1 MSDLKDN
8 LKKKSNLNILGF
20 SKEVKRVEL
29 GLCPACKDPI
39 RTEDF
44 KDPLSFKE
52 YNISGLCQKC
62 QDSIFE

>member
-29 GLCPACKDPI
+29 GLCPICKDSI
-39 RTEDF
+39 RAEDF
-44 KDPLSFKE
+44 KDSLSFKE

-62 QDSIFE
+62 QDSVFE